1 MVLYKY
7 TCCCLSVSEE
17 RVDVCLSL
25 PQYQEAS
32 PLTLYCD
39 NKGQSRTI
47 SRKRSYRVSS
57 IRCWGCSLH
66 ISVQL
71 LFEGGI
77 YFSGK
82 PTDIND
88 SWIRYVQV
96 IQRWLLDVTCNLSVP
111 LSAMEKSCTTWT
123 ARALT
128 WWWSS
133 ELFAHAAYS
142 CCSCIS
148 RAASSRRNTVSHK
161 INVLL
166 WRL

>member
-17 RVDVCLSL
+17 RVDVCLIL
-25 PQYQEAS
+25 PQYQEWAS

-66 ISVQL
+66 ISMQL
-71 LFEGGI
+71 LSEGGI
-77 YFSGK
+77 YFSRK

-88 SWIRYVQV
+88 SWIRYVRA

-111 LSAMEKSCTTWT
+111 LSAMEKSYTTWT
-123 ARALT
+123 ALALA

-133 ELFAHAAYS
+133 ELFAHV
-142 CCSCIS
+142 CMCRI
-148 RAASSRRNTVSHK
+148 
-161 INVLL
+161 
-166 WRL
+166 